1 MTCPGPPRRP
11 LHRSAAHQRT
21 SIRDQTV
28 GSGRAFLERT
38 ACKKQVGAAST
49 HFVPS
54 TKGDYYSCT
63 TRGSIRRNQVVAL
76 PLIVLVE
83 AIGGIDRRG
92 ACASLPAVLH
102 AGSAGAKAPRT
113 GHSRCDPSNCWI
125 SRLRL
130 CSTAGLVSYQL
141 VYSRLELPS
150 QHPPTRT
157 SVTMGRPTGLPPT
170 RYDPRHYEIEDCEQI
185 AGEVRR

>member
-1 MTCPGPPRRP
+1 MREGGISYFFRGQFSELKDPPVPCPGALGRPP
-11 LHRSAAHQRT
+11 HRSAAHQRT

-28 GSGRAFLERT
+28 GSGRAFIERT

-83 AIGGIDRRG
+83 AIGGIDLRG

-102 AGSAGAKAPRT
+102 VGSAGAKAPRA
-113 GHSRCDPSNCWI
+113 GHSRCDPSNFL
-125 SRLRL
+125 SHHFTAHRDSDSDRLRGRAPHRGERHPAQVPR
-130 CSTAGLVSYQL
+130 SRRSAA
-141 VYSRLELPS
+141 VYLSHL
-150 QHPPTRT
+150 
-157 SVTMGRPTGLPPT
+157 
-170 RYDPRHYEIEDCEQI
+170 
-185 AGEVRR
+185 A